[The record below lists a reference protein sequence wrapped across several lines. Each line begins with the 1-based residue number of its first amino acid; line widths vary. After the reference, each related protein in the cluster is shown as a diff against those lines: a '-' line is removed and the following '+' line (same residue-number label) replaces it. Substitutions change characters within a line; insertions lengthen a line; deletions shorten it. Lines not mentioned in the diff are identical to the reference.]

1 MKSIDV
7 KYNGKETTVR
17 VKDTFNR
24 LTILDIFKSNN
35 VWCARCECSCGT
47 IVEKIRIRSLM
58 SGNTKSCGC
67 LNQELRIERNTRHG
81 DSTRKNKT
89 RLYTIWQDMRRRC
102 SNLNRGDAKNYSS
115 KGIQVCEE
123 WQSFPVFKEWAL
135 THGYADDLTIE
146 RKDNNEGYN
155 PQNCCWIPKS
165 EQSKNRTSNHYIT
178 YNKQTMTLTDWSKTL
193 GVNRLTLSARLSRGW
208 TVEKAFTTP

>member
-1 MKSIDV
+1 
-7 KYNGKETTVR
+7 
-17 VKDTFNR
+17 
-24 LTILDIFKSNN
+24 
-35 VWCARCECSCGT
+35 
-47 IVEKIRIRSLM
+47 
-58 SGNTKSCGC
+58 
-67 LNQELRIERNTRHG
+67 
-81 DSTRKNKT
+81 
-89 RLYTIWQDMRRRC
+89 MRRRC

-165 EQSKNRTSNHYIT
+165 EQSKNRTTNHYIT
-178 YNKQTMTLTDWSKTL
+178 YNNQTMTLTDWSKTL